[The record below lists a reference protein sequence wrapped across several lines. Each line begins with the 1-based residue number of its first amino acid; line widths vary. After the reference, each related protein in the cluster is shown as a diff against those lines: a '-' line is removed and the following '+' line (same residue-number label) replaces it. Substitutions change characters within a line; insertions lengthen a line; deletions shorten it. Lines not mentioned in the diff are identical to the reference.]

1 MEGRENDIG
10 VNWLRVITGPRNV
23 RLIFNASGGDGFM
36 RANEL
41 VVLLLGPYF
50 HTLLFHCLPNEQL
63 GALFNLQLKV
73 C

>member
-1 MEGRENDIG
+1 
-10 VNWLRVITGPRNV
+10 
-23 RLIFNASGGDGFM
+23 M